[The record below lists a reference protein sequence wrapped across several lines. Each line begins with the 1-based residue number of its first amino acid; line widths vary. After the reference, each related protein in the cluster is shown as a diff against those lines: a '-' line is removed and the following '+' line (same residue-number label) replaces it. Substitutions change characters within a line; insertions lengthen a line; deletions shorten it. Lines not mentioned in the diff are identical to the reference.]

1 MTTMTTAFSANSL
14 RRKGGNVYFF
24 FGFLLIPFGY
34 QLPAFLNDHCEH
46 ELWKASLHDIADSL
60 ILLFH
65 IFPITLF
72 LINCQS
78 YIKYLYKSNPLHV

>member
-1 MTTMTTAFSANSL
+1 MTTMTTASSANSL
-14 RRKGGNVYFF
+14 SRKDGNVFLFF
-24 FGFLLIPFGY
+24 FFLFCFSFVPFGH

-65 IFPITLF
+65 IFR
-72 LINCQS
+72 
-78 YIKYLYKSNPLHV
+78 

>member
-1 MTTMTTAFSANSL
+1 MTTASSANSL
-14 RRKGGNVYFF
+14 SRKDGNVFFF
-24 FGFLLIPFGY
+24 FGFLFFRFSH

>member
-1 MTTMTTAFSANSL
+1 MTTASSANSL
-14 RRKGGNVYFF
+14 SRKDGNVFLFFF
-24 FGFLLIPFGY
+24 FGLLFLVFGH

-46 ELWKASLHDIADSL
+46 ELWKASLHDITDSL

-78 YIKYLYKSNPLHV
+78 YIEYLYKSNPLHV

>member
-1 MTTMTTAFSANSL
+1 MTTASSANSPS
-14 RRKGGNVYFF
+14 RKDGNVFF
-24 FGFLLIPFGY
+24 SLAFCSLFFCHR
-34 QLPAFLNDHCEH
+34 LPTFLNDHCEH

>member
-1 MTTMTTAFSANSL
+1 MTTASSANSL
-14 RRKGGNVYFF
+14 GRKDGNVLFFF
-24 FGFLLIPFGY
+24 FGSLFFVFGH